1 LVELNLVV
9 VEELLTH
16 YKLICKDEKNIVDL
30 SCQDIV
36 DPSGCHPKGGEE
48 VAHLR
53 LKLLVMPVDRRG
65 VFQG

>member
-1 LVELNLVV
+1 MVELNLVV

-48 VAHLR
+48 FAPLR
-53 LKLLVMPVDRRG
+53 PELLGMPVDRCG